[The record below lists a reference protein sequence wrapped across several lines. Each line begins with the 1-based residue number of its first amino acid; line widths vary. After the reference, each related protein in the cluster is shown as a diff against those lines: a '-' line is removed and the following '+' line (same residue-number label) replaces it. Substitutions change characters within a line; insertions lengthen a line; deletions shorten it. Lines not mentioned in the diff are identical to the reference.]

1 MGIVLAGAFALYL
14 LISIGVVTLAV
25 KSARQQGA
33 NAKGLGWTAALVMY
47 LIPFW
52 DLLPT
57 IAADQYNC
65 ARYAG
70 LFVYKTV
77 DRWKELNP
85 GVFETLSLTHL
96 PEDRRIELDRKD
108 FSSDGRNRK
117 YRMADGTTLLAY
129 FDVKNELM
137 FVEYKKPDGESGYQL
152 NERFRYTRKTQ
163 SPDIIKLSREE
174 YVVTDIAT
182 DEVLARQVN
191 FKQSTK
197 GRFQSGGEGWW
208 KFWLQSD
215 QGCSKDKFP
224 DGGIHRYI
232 NSLRTDCIPIKDATR
247 LRNGIVVRCQ

>member
-1 MGIVLAGAFALYL
+1 MGIILAGVLALYL

-25 KSARQQGA
+25 KSARRQGA
-33 NAKGLGWTAALVMY
+33 NAKGSGWTAALVMY

-57 IAADQYNC
+57 IVADQYNC

-70 LFVYKTV
+70 LFVYRTV

-85 GVFETLSLTHL
+85 GVLETLSLTHL
-96 PEDRRIELDRKD
+96 PEDRRIELDRND
-108 FSSDGRNRK
+108 FSSNGRNRK
-117 YRMADGTTLLAY
+117 YRMGDGTTLLAY
-129 FDVKNELM
+129 FDVRNELM

-163 SPDIIKLSREE
+163 GPDLLKLLREE
-174 YVVTDIAT
+174 YVVSDIAT

-197 GRFQSGGEGWW
+197 GSFQSGGEDWW
-208 KFWLQSD
+208 KFWLQSG
-215 QGCSKDKFP
+215 QGCSKDKFS

-232 NSLRTDCIPIKDATR
+232 DSLRTDCTPGKDVSPF
-247 LRNGIVVRCQ
+247 RN